1 MDRSRQKRSWLRM
14 RPWRHCNL
22 LGKLCIACMIINIII
37 CIQLVKANSH
47 IAFLYLSW
55 AFFCAMGTYS
65 KKCKK
70 QNG

>member
-65 KKCKK
+65 KNCEK
-70 QNG
+70 QDE

>member
-1 MDRSRQKRSWLRM
+1 M

-22 LGKLCIACMIINIII
+22 LGKLCIVCMFINIVV
-37 CIQLVKANSH
+37 CIQFLKVNHTLS
-47 IAFLYLSW
+47 FLYLFW

-70 QNG
+70 QNGQEV